1 MKALIQRVTEA
12 HVEVAGTIIAS
23 VGLGVLVF
31 LGFERGDDRDTA
43 IRMIDR
49 VMHYRLFSDRD
60 GRLNLDVQAVSGGVI
75 WVPQFTLVAD
85 TRQGNRANLNHGLP
99 REPSARLFDQLLADA
114 STRYAGS
121 TAGAGR
127 FGAHMSIH
135 LVNEGPVT
143 FLLTTNGIPNE
154 LK

>member
-12 HVEVAGTIIAS
+12 QVEVAGEIIAS
-23 VGLGVLVF
+23 VGFGMLVL
-31 LGFERGDDRDTA
+31 LGFERDDDRETA
-43 IRMIDR
+43 SRMIDR
-49 VMHYRLFSDRD
+49 VMHYRLFSDPD
-60 GRLNLDVQAVSGGVI
+60 GRLNLDVMTASGGVI

-99 REPSARLFDQLLADA
+99 REPSARLFEQLLADA
-114 STRYAGS
+114 CSRYGEW

-135 LVNEGPVT
+135 LVNDGPVT
-143 FLLTTNGIPNE
+143 FLLTTDGSQMS
-154 LK
+154 